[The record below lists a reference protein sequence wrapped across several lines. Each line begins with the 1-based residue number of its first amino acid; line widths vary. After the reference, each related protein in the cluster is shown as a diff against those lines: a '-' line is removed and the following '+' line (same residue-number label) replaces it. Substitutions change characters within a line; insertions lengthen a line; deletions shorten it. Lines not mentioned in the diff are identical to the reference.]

1 MTRLQAVFI
10 GLRGAMSFA
19 DKASIEEPM
28 TTEPTAKT
36 ASFGA
41 LLHLV
46 RYAGRHLGR
55 AIAALAALTV
65 SAIATLAVPF
75 ALRRMIDFGF
85 SKDSGGAIDV
95 YFLVVAGVVVVIALA
110 AATRYYL
117 VTTLGE
123 RVVADLRRDVFAHLT
138 GLDATFYDSA
148 RIGELVS
155 RLTADTTQ
163 IKAAFGSSA
172 STALRNLFM
181 FVGSTAL
188 MVYTSPKLSA
198 LEFVAIPVIAAPLIA
213 SGRVVR
219 RRSRRAQDTLAEAT
233 AFAAE
238 SLGAVRTMQAFGAE
252 AGSKAHFGE
261 AVEGA
266 YRAAGEAAVT
276 RSILIAVAVSLAFCS
291 VVFVLWLGAH
301 DVLAGRM
308 SAGLLSQFVLFAVLG
323 ATSLGELSQV
333 WNEAAAAAGSAERI
347 AELLAVTPLIV
358 APPGPLSMPTPPRG
372 AIAFEH
378 VGFAYQGAPDAR
390 VFDDL
395 SFAIAPGERVAIVG
409 ASGAGKSTL
418 FHLMMRFYDCDEGR
432 VLVDGVD
439 VRAVDPADLRARI
452 ASVPQEPSIFG
463 ATVAENI
470 AYGREGARERAIE
483 AAARRA
489 AADGFIREMD
499 KGYATELGE
508 RGATLSG
515 GQKQRLAIAR
525 AILKDAPTLLLD
537 EATSAL
543 DAENEAQ
550 VQAAL
555 DDVMTGRTTLVIAH
569 RLATVL
575 KADRILVMEA
585 GRIVEEGDHASLV
598 ARGGVYARLARLQ
611 FHLGAAALMDGGA
624 TI

>member
-1 MTRLQAVFI
+1 MA
-10 GLRGAMSFA
+10 
-19 DKASIEEPM
+19 EP
-28 TTEPTAKT
+28 AIKS
-36 ASFGA
+36 ASFRA
-41 LLHLV
+41 LLPLV
-46 RYAGRHLGR
+46 RYGRRYSGR
-55 AIAALAALTV
+55 ALAALAALTA
-65 SAIATLAVPF
+65 SAAATLAVPF

-85 SKDSGGAIDV
+85 SRNGGGAIDA
-95 YFLVVAGVVVVIALA
+95 YFLAMGAVVLVIALA

-138 GLDATFYDSA
+138 GLDAAFYDRA

-172 STALRNLFM
+172 SQALRNMFM
-181 FVGSTAL
+181 FIGSTAL

-198 LEFVAIPVIAAPLIA
+198 LVLVAIPVIAAPLIA
-213 SGRVVR
+213 SGRILR
-219 RRSRRAQDTLAEAT
+219 GRSRHAQDTLADAT
-233 AFAAE
+233 AFASE

-252 AGSKAHFGE
+252 AGSKARFAR
-261 AVEGA
+261 AVESSYNA
-266 YRAAGEAAVT
+266 ARKAAATRAV
-276 RSILIAVAVSLAFCS
+276 LIAVAVSLAFCS

-308 SAGLLSQFVLFAVLG
+308 SPGLLSQFVLFAVLG

-333 WNEAAAAAGSAERI
+333 WSETVAAAGAAGRI
-347 AELLAVTPLIV
+347 SELLAIEPLIV
-358 APPGPLSMPTPPRG
+358 APPTPFAMPRPPQG

-378 VGFAYQGAPDAR
+378 VGFAYDGAPDIG
-390 VFDDL
+390 VIHDL
-395 SFAIAPGERVAIVG
+395 SFSIAPGERVAIVG
-409 ASGAGKSTL
+409 PSGAGKSTVFQL
-418 FHLMMRFYDCDEGR
+418 IMRFYDCQEGR

-439 VRAVDPADLRARI
+439 VKSVDPSELRARI
-452 ASVPQEPSIFG
+452 APVPQEASIFG
-463 ATVAENI
+463 GTVSENI
-470 AYGREGARERAIE
+470 AYGREDAGEREIE

-489 AADGFIREMD
+489 AADGFIQDLD

-508 RGATLSG
+508 RGVTLSG
-515 GQKQRLAIAR
+515 GQRQRLAIAR
-525 AILKDAPTLLLD
+525 AIVKNAPILLLD

-543 DAENEAQ
+543 DAHNEAQ

-555 DDVMTGRTTLVIAH
+555 DDVMSGRTTLVIAH

-585 GRIVEEGDHASLV
+585 GRIVEEGDHAGLV
-598 ARGGVYARLARLQ
+598 AKGGVYARLARLQ
-611 FHLGAAALMDGGA
+611 FEPGAAALRGPAEANDTRVEGFDRRRA
-624 TI
+624 

>member
-1 MTRLQAVFI
+1 M
-10 GLRGAMSFA
+10 
-19 DKASIEEPM
+19 
-28 TTEPTAKT
+28 TEPATKS
-36 ASFGA
+36 ASFRA
-41 LLHLV
+41 LLPLL
-46 RYAGRHLGR
+46 RYGRRYSGR
-55 AIAALAALTV
+55 AFLALAALTT
-65 SAIATLAVPF
+65 SAAATLAVPF

-85 SKDSGGAIDV
+85 SKDAGGAIDA
-95 YFLVVAGVVVVIALA
+95 YFLAMGAVVLVIALA
-110 AATRYYL
+110 AASRYYL

-138 GLDATFYDSA
+138 GLDAAFYDRA

-163 IKAAFGSSA
+163 IKSAFGSSA
-172 STALRNLFM
+172 SQALRNLFM

-198 LEFVAIPVIAAPLIA
+198 LVLVAIPVIAAPLIA

-219 RRSRRAQDTLAEAT
+219 GRSRHAQDTLADAT
-233 AFAAE
+233 AFASE

-252 AGSKAHFGE
+252 AGSKAHFAR

-266 YRAAGEAAVT
+266 YEAARNATLT
-276 RSILIAVAVSLAFCS
+276 RAILIAGAVSLAFCS

-333 WNEAAAAAGSAERI
+333 WSETAAAAGAAGRI
-347 AELLAVTPLIV
+347 SELLAIEPLIV
-358 APPGPLSMPTPPRG
+358 APKTPVPMPAPPRG

-378 VGFAYQGAPDAR
+378 VVFAYDGAPGTH
-390 VFDDL
+390 VIDDL
-395 SFAIAPGERVAIVG
+395 SFSIAAGERVAIVG
-409 ASGAGKSTL
+409 PSGAGKSTVL
-418 FHLMMRFYDCDEGR
+418 HLIMRFYDCQEGR

-439 VRAVDPADLRARI
+439 VRSADPSELRARI
-452 ASVPQEPSIFG
+452 APVPQEASIFG
-463 ATVAENI
+463 GTVSENI
-470 AYGREGARERAIE
+470 AYGRGDASERDIE

-489 AADGFIREMD
+489 AADGFIRDLD

-508 RGATLSG
+508 RGVTLSG
-515 GQKQRLAIAR
+515 GQRQRLAIAR
-525 AILKDAPTLLLD
+525 AILKGAPILLLD

-543 DAENEAQ
+543 DAHNEAE

-555 DDVMTGRTTLVIAH
+555 DDVMSGRTTLVIAH

-585 GRIVEEGDHASLV
+585 GRIVEEGDHATLI
-598 ARGGVYARLARLQ
+598 AKGGVYARLARLQ
-611 FHLGAAALMDGGA
+611 FEPGAAALRETSAAHTTRVESLDRRRA
-624 TI
+624 